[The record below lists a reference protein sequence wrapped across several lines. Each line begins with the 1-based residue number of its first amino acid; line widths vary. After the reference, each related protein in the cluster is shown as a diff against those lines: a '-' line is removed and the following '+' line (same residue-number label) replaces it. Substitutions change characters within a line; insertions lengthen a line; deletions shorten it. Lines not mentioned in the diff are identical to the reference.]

1 MNRPPSGLS
10 TSLTHCYKVMR
21 SVEWSVTPPAWIRS
35 LFNYHGWQYHRA
47 HTRTHILYVII
58 HLFVLSWMDNHM
70 HIGSVSQMSR
80 LLFLTHTKL
89 DNKET
94 CSHKYH
100 TRKGVLMRNITGWL
114 PLTTKMTYITVPKAS
129 WTLLHYSD
137 RFQSCAPRWLG
148 LGTKATWLGLGKHH
162 HMSWNNPITLQLQIM
177 LRMYYCSVLNLC
189 YIMLSHMPLP

>member
-1 MNRPPSGLS
+1 
-10 TSLTHCYKVMR
+10 MR

-35 LFNYHGWQYHRA
+35 LFNSSTLLLLTMGGSITEHTHA
-47 HTRTHILYVII
+47 HTHILYVII

-177 LRMYYCSVLNLC
+177 FRMYYCSVLNLC